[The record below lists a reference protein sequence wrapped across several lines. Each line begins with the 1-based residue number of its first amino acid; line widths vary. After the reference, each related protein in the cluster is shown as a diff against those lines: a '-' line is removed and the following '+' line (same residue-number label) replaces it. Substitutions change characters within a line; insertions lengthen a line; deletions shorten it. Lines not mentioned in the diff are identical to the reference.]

1 MHDTA
6 KAASL
11 PGIDGG
17 GTARVGTGEV
27 VAGYPGSDGDAAGMT
42 SMSNPIR
49 RV

>member
-17 GTARVGTGEV
+17 GTARVDGRV